1 MPALEVRKNNYINS
15 GYNANHHYELI
26 YKESGYIQE
35 YIRSITDLIE
45 YAAFS
50 GGYNRPCFYCIRI
63 TPSIGFDGKQYTKI
77 INALIAKLSVGNPLY
92 FSKVESNTTQDGV
105 HFHIGLVL
113 DRDFTSPRTLLSA
126 LKSLIK
132 DGLITCHYVSRGSDH
147 RLNLMY
153 PIGYSDLTNI
163 NKTSIELYPTKSK
176 PNLIANAV
184 YIGGYIAK
192 VDTSVSQ
199 AEIGYQPVR
208 TNFKKSMKTALNKAA

>member
-1 MPALEVRKNNYINS
+1 
-15 GYNANHHYELI
+15 
-26 YKESGYIQE
+26 KE
-35 YIRSITDLIE
+35 
-45 YAAFS
+45 
-50 GGYNRPCFYCIRI
+50 
-63 TPSIGFDGKQYTKI
+63 YTRI
-77 INALIAKLSVGNPLY
+77 INALITKLSVGKPLY
-92 FSKVESNTTQDGV
+92 FSKIESNTTQDGV

-113 DRDFTSPRTLLSA
+113 DRDFTSPSTLLSA
-126 LKSLIK
+126 LGSLIK

-153 PIGYSDLTNI
+153 PIGYNKLTNV
-163 NKTSIELYPTKSK
+163 NKTSIELYPTKDRLS
-176 PNLIANAV
+176 LIANAV